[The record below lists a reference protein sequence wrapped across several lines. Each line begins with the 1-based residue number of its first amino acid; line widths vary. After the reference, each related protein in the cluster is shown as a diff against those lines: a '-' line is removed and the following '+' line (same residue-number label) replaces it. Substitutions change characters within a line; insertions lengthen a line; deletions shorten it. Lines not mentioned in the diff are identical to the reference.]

1 VPAPPARS
9 SASYTTENI
18 VAADVSPTED
28 FEAFRPL
35 LFGVAYRMLGS
46 ASDAEDAV
54 QETWLRWHGATGI
67 EAPQAWL
74 IRVVTNICLDQLRSA
89 RVRREEYV
97 GPWLPEP
104 VLTGE
109 SVDDPLAAVQRRELL
124 SLGALRVLERLSP
137 RERAALVL
145 HEGLGLSHA
154 EVATALGATEAASR
168 QLLARARRRLPADLR
183 APGGRRADP
192 TEHRRL
198 TEAMVAAFDSGDLTP
213 LLALLHEDIQLVS
226 DGGGQVRAA
235 LRPIQGAGKVLR
247 FLAGLREREGARL
260 AMSAVEVNGLPGLLV
275 TEAGVPV
282 AVVTQQLSTGR
293 ATELLFVV
301 APGKLAAVRRQR
313 GL

>member
-1 VPAPPARS
+1 MPAPPARS

-198 TEAMVAAFDSGDLTP
+198 TEAMGPHSTAGTSHRCSHCCTRTSSSSATAGGRFGRRCVRSRAPARYCDSWP
-213 LLALLHEDIQLVS
+213 VC
-226 DGGGQVRAA
+226 VN
-235 LRPIQGAGKVLR
+235 
-247 FLAGLREREGARL
+247 AR
-260 AMSAVEVNGLPGLLV
+260 
-275 TEAGVPV
+275 
-282 AVVTQQLSTGR
+282 
-293 ATELLFVV
+293 
-301 APGKLAAVRRQR
+301 APGWRCPPSK
-313 GL
+313 